1 MTERFPPVLR
11 SVIAAL
17 ASAGLSACGGYPA
30 VQQDVDAAV
39 GAAKS
44 RVDKAKMPVA
54 KLAKAPYVEFTD
66 RPFLGAT
73 SIPRPTDEAL
83 PPAFRRV
90 TLVFGGRY
98 PLQEAGSLIT
108 LATGLPVT
116 LSPDLAGSP
125 APATS
130 VPGGTT
136 GAMGA
141 GSANAAIVLNYR
153 GALSEAL
160 DGVVAQAGCSWQ
172 YKDGR
177 IVFFRNLTRTFYLPY
192 LPILDSSI
200 SMTVGQTSTAAT
212 GATGTAAATSTG
224 GTTSAFSTAMSYNF
238 KPWDDLAKGIK
249 DAILS
254 PTGKAIVMPSAGT
267 VTVTDGPRQ
276 VEEVERFV
284 LEMNRYYGR
293 QVAVRVEIVSLDL
306 SESSEFGINWTLILN
321 TLNAVGNQQQYTLAS
336 PAGSASTIAG
346 SAGITLVKQLNGAS
360 DFSGSQALIK
370 ALSTLG
376 KTHVQRTWETLALNR
391 RVTPVATVRTTGYLA
406 QTTPASSTTV
416 GATAGTPGLTPGSV
430 TYGFTLQMVPTITSK
445 NALVL
450 DFGMNLSDLKGITSV
465 SSGTGANQQ
474 TIELPDTVASQMVP
488 SVTMAT
494 GDTLVLSGLQQDN
507 NSYNKRTF
515 GRDVSPGLGG
525 LFQGTS
531 AKTLL
536 LVLVTPVVADY

>member
-1 MTERFPPVLR
+1 MNERFSPMRRAL
-11 SVIAAL
+11 IAVM
-17 ASAGLSACGGYPA
+17 ASAGLGACGGYPG
-30 VQQDVDAAV
+30 VQHDVDAAFK
-39 GAAKS
+39 AAQS
-44 RVDKAKMPVA
+44 RAAQAKMPVA
-54 KLAKAPYVEFTD
+54 KLEKAPYVEFAD

-83 PPAFRRV
+83 PSTFRRI

-98 PLQEAGSLIT
+98 PLQEAASLIT

-116 LSPDLAGSP
+116 LSPDLSGQAGAAQAAS
-125 APATS
+125 
-130 VPGGTT
+130 GGT
-136 GAMGA
+136 
-141 GSANAAIVLNYR
+141 SAATIVLNYR
-153 GALSEAL
+153 GSLGEAL
-160 DGVVAQAGCSWQ
+160 DGIAAQAGCSWQ

-177 IVFFRNLTRTFYLPY
+177 LGFFRNLTRTFYLPY
-192 LPILDSSI
+192 LPILDSAI

-212 GATGTAAATSTG
+212 GATGSAAATSTG
-224 GTTSAFSTAMSYNF
+224 GASSAFSTAMSYNF
-238 KPWDDLAKGIK
+238 KPWEDLRNGIK
-249 DAILS
+249 DGILS

-284 LEMNRYYGR
+284 QEMNRYYGR

-306 SESSEFGINWTLILN
+306 SETSEFGINWSLILN
-321 TLNAVGNQQQYTLAS
+321 TLNALGNQQQYAFAS

-346 SAGITLVKQLNGAS
+346 SAGITLIKQVNGVG

-406 QTTPASSTTV
+406 QTTPAVSTTA

-445 NALVL
+445 NSLVL

-507 NSYNKRTF
+507 NNYNKRAF

-525 LFQGTS
+525 LFQGST